1 MNLVAEIQ
9 RRKVA
14 QWLLAYAAGAW
25 VALQVL
31 GLMVDTFEWPRLVMR
46 IGVLVAVTGSA
57 VALILAWHHGER
69 GVQAAP
75 RNELL
80 ALAVVLLLGG
90 AVVWRFAG
98 TPTAAP
104 AAPAAAAATPAASAS
119 APAPAPADDKSI
131 AVLPFTNLSGGEEDG
146 LFADG
151 LSEEIINSL
160 TRVPDLQVA
169 ARSSSFALRG
179 STLGA
184 TELAAKLRV
193 SHVLEGSV
201 RRAGDRVRIS
211 VQLIRARDGFNAWTE
226 TYDRSSQ
233 DIIAIQEDVA
243 RSIAL
248 ALKTVTDP
256 KALAQMQR
264 AGTRSVPAFAAY
276 LKGLALQG
284 KSFETGNMDYRPPAL
299 EAFDLAV
306 SLDPDFMEAR
316 KQAIDIVRGSL
327 DVTSFNARA
336 SVSAP
341 YKERM
346 RDFKRR
352 LDEASEHAAD
362 PATASYL
369 QSQRA
374 LVDLRIA
381 EALRLLQRYLQANP
395 DSVEALLGAEGL
407 ARTLGQRQLAR
418 EFLERVYRG
427 ADDASKSARAL
438 SEMGRL
444 PDHPRAAAMAR
455 ESLKRFPGNAGLA
468 YQSQRALLSAGDTR
482 GAAALLP
489 LLLASEVD
497 DESKVLVQ
505 MRQACG
511 EGRRHDAEV
520 LFARIDKPDAWDPL
534 PRWHGLLLLGR
545 TAQANQMLAK
555 YDRPGELYAILPF
568 MSYPKFDITA
578 FPNLR
583 AELERQ
589 GVPIRPVEPEPYN
602 CPAAGTT
609 SP

>member
-1 MNLVAEIQ
+1 VILLAELQ
-9 RRKVA
+9 RRKLA

-57 VALILAWHHGER
+57 LALILAWHHGER
-69 GVQAAP
+69 GAQAAT

-90 AVVWRFAG
+90 VLVWRFAG
-98 TPTAAP
+98 TPAP
-104 AAPAAAAATPAASAS
+104 AAQAPAHATPAAS

-179 STLGA
+179 SKLGA

-201 RRAGDRVRIS
+201 RRAGERVRIS
-211 VQLIRARDGFNAWTE
+211 VQLIRARDGFNVWTE

-264 AGTRSVPAFAAY
+264 AGTRSVPAFSAY

-284 KSFETGNMDYRPPAL
+284 KAFESGSMDSQPQAL

-306 SLDPDFMEAR
+306 SLDPDFIEAR
-316 KQAIDIVRGSL
+316 QQAMDIVRGSL
-327 DVTSFNARA
+327 DVTAFNARA
-336 SVSAP
+336 SVTAP
-341 YKERM
+341 YKDRM

-352 LDEASEHAAD
+352 LDEASEHAED
-362 PATASYL
+362 PATVSYL

-381 EALRLLQRYLQANP
+381 DALRLLQIYVQAHP
-395 DSVEALLGAEGL
+395 DSVDASFGAADL
-407 ARTLGQRQLAR
+407 ARTLGQKELAR
-418 EFLERVYRG
+418 EMLERVYTG
-427 ADDASKSARAL
+427 ADEASEAGRAL
-438 SEMGRL
+438 SEMVRL
-444 PDHPRAAAMAR
+444 PDFPRAAAMAS

-468 YQSQRALLSAGDTR
+468 YQAQRALLSAGKSKE
-482 GAAALLP
+482 AAALVP

-497 DESKVLVQ
+497 EESKILVQ

-555 YDRPGELYAILPF
+555 YDRPGELYAIWPF
-568 MSYPKFDITA
+568 MAYPKFDITA

-589 GVPIRPVEPEPYN
+589 GVPIRPAQPEPYN
-602 CPAAGTT
+602 CPAAGA

>member
-1 MNLVAEIQ
+1 MNLIAEIQ

-46 IGVLVAVTGSA
+46 IGVLAAFSGSA
-57 VALILAWHHGER
+57 LALVLAWYHGER
-69 GVQAAP
+69 GAQAAP

-80 ALAVVLLLGG
+80 ALAAVALLGG
-90 AVVWRFAG
+90 LLVWKFAG
-98 TPTAAP
+98 TPP
-104 AAPAAAAATPAASAS
+104 AAPAAQTPTAAAAN
-119 APAPAPADDKSI
+119 APAPADDKSI
-131 AVLPFTNLSGGEEDG
+131 AVLPFSNLSGGEEGG

-184 TELAAKLRV
+184 TELAAKLHV

-201 RRAGDRVRIS
+201 RRAGERVRIS

-243 RSIAL
+243 RSIAV

-256 KALAQMQR
+256 KALAEMQR
-264 AGTRSVPAFAAY
+264 VGTRSVPAFDAY

-284 KSFETGNMDYRPPAL
+284 RSFETGSMDSQPPAL

-316 KQAIDIVRGSL
+316 QQAIDLVRGSL
-327 DVTSFNARA
+327 DVTAFNAR
-336 SVSAP
+336 SFVSAP
-341 YKERM
+341 YKDRM

-352 LDEASEHAAD
+352 LDEASAHAVD

-369 QSQRA
+369 QSQGA

-381 EALRLLQRYLQANP
+381 DALRLVRSYLGAHP
-395 DSVEALLGAEGL
+395 DSVDGLLAAESL
-407 ARTLGQRQLAR
+407 ARTLGQKEQAR
-418 EFLERVYRG
+418 EFLERLYQRTDEVGEFGRVT
-427 ADDASKSARAL
+427 
-438 SEMGRL
+438 SEMVRL
-444 PDHPRAAAMAR
+444 PDYSRAAAIAR
-455 ESLKRFPGNAGLA
+455 DGMKRFPGSAGLA
-468 YQSQRALLSAGDTR
+468 YQAQRALLSAGEVKE
-482 GAAALLP
+482 AAALVP
-489 LLLASEVD
+489 LMLASELD
-497 DESKVLVQ
+497 DQTKVLVQ

-520 LFARIDKPDAWDPL
+520 LFKQINKPDAWDPL

-545 TAQANQMLAK
+545 TAEANQMLAK
-555 YDRPGELYAILPF
+555 YDRIGELYAIWPF
-568 MSYPKFDITA
+568 MAYPKFDITA
-578 FPNLR
+578 FPNLH
-583 AELERQ
+583 AELQRQ
-589 GVPIRPVEPEPYN
+589 GVPIRPAQPEPYN
-602 CPAAGTT
+602 CPAAGA